1 MPGNKRVGQN
11 QRDDG
16 QVVETAETEVWL
28 DFASKCGCLAETDH
42 KELREHYDQ
51 NRRDARQ

>member
-1 MPGNKRVGQN
+1 
-11 QRDDG
+11 
-16 QVVETAETEVWL
+16 VWL